1 MEYSPLVQILIL
13 LAAVLGG
20 LLVVIVTVSVCS
32 FVTSRLRAAKRY
44 VSLYNRY
51 CTGGCDT
58 GAAFCLF
65 NAIHCMGHNIKVLAA
80 CFCVCLTFFLSVC
93 VRARVSGPN
102 ISKKIEDRG

>member
-58 GAAFCLF
+58 GAAYRLS
-65 NAIHCMGHNIKVLAA
+65 NAIHCMGHNIKVLVVVA
-80 CFCVCLTFFLSVC
+80 CVCVCLTFFLPVC
-93 VRARVSGPN
+93 ARSGFGAEYLEN
-102 ISKKIEDRG
+102 D